1 MVCLGVEEKNVFVI
15 RKRRRQE
22 MELFAIRSIKLTLAL
37 NGVSKFVSNDSAGI
51 EYCCVGIELY
61 GFCNASAF
69 EADPQ

>member
-1 MVCLGVEEKNVFVI
+1 
-15 RKRRRQE
+15 